1 MDVNPY
7 AMICVFSLLGTA
19 FVGGAIL
26 LSRLVAPK
34 SPDTPAKLAPY
45 ECSMESI
52 GTARIQFKVGYYLFA
67 LIFMVFDVE
76 ALFLFPCL
84 AIFRDAAE
92 GREKWVTGGAIL
104 IEIGLF
110 VAILFAGLMYARRKK
125 VLEWE

>member
-1 MDVNPY
+1 MSSY
-7 AMICVFSLLGTA
+7 AMICVFSLLGTF
-19 FVGGAIL
+19 FVGGSIL
-26 LSRLVAPK
+26 FSRLIAPK
-34 SPDTPAKLAPY
+34 SPDTPKKLQPY

-84 AIFRDAAE
+84 AIFREASTGHEKAVAAF
-92 GREKWVTGGAIL
+92 AL
-104 IEIGLF
+104 LAEIGAF
-110 VAILFAGLMYARRKK
+110 VAILFVGLVYARRKG

>member
-1 MDVNPY
+1 MSEY
-7 AMICVFSLLGTA
+7 GIIFVFSLLGTL
-19 FVGGAIL
+19 FVGGSIL

-34 SPDTPAKLAPY
+34 SPDTDRKLAPY

-52 GTARIQFKVGYYLFA
+52 GSARIQFKVGYYLFA

-84 AIFRDAAE
+84 SIFRDVAD
-92 GREKWVTGGAIL
+92 GRDPSISIGAIFL
-104 IEIGLF
+104 EIGMF
-110 VAILFAGLMYARRKK
+110 VAILFAGLMYARRKG

>member
-1 MDVNPY
+1 MTAY
-7 AMICVFSLLGTA
+7 AMICVFSMLGTF
-19 FVGGAIL
+19 FVGGSML
-26 LSRLVAPK
+26 FSRWISAK
-34 SPDTPAKLAPY
+34 SPDTDKKLQPY

-84 AIFRDAAE
+84 SIFRDAADGKE
-92 GREKWVTGGAIL
+92 LGTTATALLVET
-104 IEIGLF
+104 GLF
-110 VAILFAGLMYARRKK
+110 VMILFVGLIYCRRKG

>member
-1 MDVNPY
+1 
-7 AMICVFSLLGTA
+7 MILVFSLLGTV

-26 LSRLVAPK
+26 LSRLVAPR
-34 SPDTPAKLAPY
+34 SPDTPKKLQPY

-84 AIFRDAAE
+84 VIFREAAT
-92 GREKWVTGGAIL
+92 GHEKEVAAFAALAETAI
-104 IEIGLF
+104 F
-110 VAILFAGLMYARRKK
+110 VAILFVGLMYARRKG

>member
-1 MDVNPY
+1 MSEY
-7 AMICVFSLLGTA
+7 GIIFVFSLLGTL
-19 FVGGAIL
+19 FVGGSIL

-34 SPDTPAKLAPY
+34 SPDTDKKLAPY

-52 GTARIQFKVGYYLFA
+52 GSARIQFKVGYYLFA

-84 AIFRDAAE
+84 SIFRDVAK
-92 GREKWVTGGAIL
+92 GNDPSISIGAIFL
-104 IEIGLF
+104 EIGAF
-110 VAILFAGLMYARRKK
+110 VAILFAGLMYARRKG

>member
-1 MDVNPY
+1 MSEY
-7 AMICVFSLLGTA
+7 GIIFVFSLLGTL
-19 FVGGAIL
+19 FVGGSIL

-34 SPDTPAKLAPY
+34 SPDTDKKLAPY

-52 GTARIQFKVGYYLFA
+52 GSARIQFKVGYYLFA

-84 AIFRDAAE
+84 SIFRDVAD
-92 GREKWVTGGAIL
+92 GRETAISIGPIFL
-104 IEIGLF
+104 EIGAF
-110 VAILFAGLMYARRKK
+110 VAILFAGLMYARRKG